1 MHATSLLAG
10 LTAITAVTASAISP
24 RSDIDEIS
32 QFAFHPLINA
42 VNDLG
47 GVQQAAAKAHVA
59 KRVNNALSTSC
70 ASAVLGLITDLPL
83 PTGDLYQFA
92 LTQTQATS
100 TVSVD
105 PDHLDAKLLCSS
117 SPTLS
122 APASL
127 TKAYSSYLSEV
138 TAYISS
144 VAPSA
149 HSIAS
154 KCGGALG
161 AAAEVLVATDSAQC
175 SAAISSLAQAGTG
188 GAGATSTA
196 AGPRETAYVVA
207 VAYVAGVVG
216 AMAAL

>member
-1 MHATSLLAG
+1 MHASSFLAG
-10 LTAITAVTASAISP
+10 LTAVTAVAASAISP
-24 RSDIDEIS
+24 REIDEIS

-42 VNDLG
+42 VHDFG
-47 GVQQAAAKAHVA
+47 GVQQAAAKAHVE
-59 KRVNNALSTSC
+59 KRANNAKSTSC

-83 PTGDLYQFA
+83 PSGDLLTFA
-92 LTQTQATS
+92 MTQTQATS
-100 TVSVD
+100 SVTVD
-105 PDHLDAKLLCSS
+105 PSHLDAKVLCSTTG
-117 SPTLS
+117 TLS

-138 TAYISS
+138 SAYISS

-149 HSIAS
+149 HAIAS
-154 KCGGALG
+154 SCGGALG
-161 AAAEVLVATDSAQC
+161 AAAELLVATDSAQC
-175 SAAISSLAQAGTG
+175 SAAINSLAQGT
-188 GAGATSTA
+188 ATSTA